1 MSLDKEKMV
10 LAGLAAGCGHFHTP
24 VQVQKLFFL
33 IDRNASHLVGGTFFN
48 FEPYNYGPFDA
59 AVYRVLEKLETEGF
73 VEIAKDGAISTY
85 GLTDRGQEK
94 GVKILSDLQ
103 PSTGEYI
110 KHVSTFVRSL
120 SFSQLVSAIYKA
132 YPEMKANSVFQQ

>member
-33 IDRNASHLVGGTFFN
+33 IDRNASHLVGGPFFN

-59 AVYRVLEKLETEGF
+59 TIYRVLEKLGTEGL
-73 VEIAKDGAISTY
+73 VEIAKDGTMNAY
-85 GLTDRGQEK
+85 GLTVQGREEGD
-94 GVKILSDLQ
+94 KILSVLQ
-103 PSTGEYI
+103 PSTTEYI
-110 KHVSTFVRSL
+110 KHVSAFVRGL

-132 YPEMKANSVFQQ
+132 YPEMKENSVFQQ